1 MLRQFST
8 VSLTVCV
15 PLEPYDSVSWRL
27 LISPQDASFST
38 WSQSP
43 SVYLYSICVPSRP
56 LSVIVQ
62 CVGSTRVSTVAP
74 GSHCGS
80 PPSSLSSVPAMWTL
94 RPVTSVVAGTVTV
107 NVTVTAL
114 RAAAAETGADG
125 GDRLS
130 DVST

>member
-43 SVYLYSICVPSRP
+43 SVYLYSSCVPSNP
-56 LSVIVQ
+56 CSVIVQ
-62 CVGSTRVSTVAP
+62 CEGSTRVSATAP
-74 GSHCGS
+74 GSHAGPGGS
-80 PPSSLSSVPAMWTL
+80 SRSSVPAMWTD
-94 RPVTSVVAGTVTV
+94 RPVTSVVVGTVTLKT
-107 NVTVTAL
+107 TVTIRGFAV
-114 RAAAAETGADG
+114 AATSAEY
-125 GDRLS
+125 GDRFA
-130 DVST
+130 